1 MKIHKYKGFVM
12 IRSAI
17 LLLFF
22 CHFTVFGSGTDNL
35 AEVFSQAFGTTCE
48 TRNRNLHIQGTPSQ
62 INTVLE
68 SLQNLRK
75 LQEYFTP
82 PQEKLC
88 N

>member
-1 MKIHKYKGFVM
+1 M
-12 IRSAI
+12 IKSVI

-22 CHFTVFGSGTDNL
+22 CHFTVFGSGADHL
-35 AEVFSQAFGTTCE
+35 AEGFSQAFGTTCE
-48 TRNRNLHIQGTPSQ
+48 IRDENLHIQGTQDQ

-68 SLQNLRK
+68 SLQSLKK